1 MKNLLVIIP
10 ARAGSKRIK
19 NKNTRLL
26 NGKPLFMHTFEAA
39 REVFQDSQIC
49 VSTDD
54 KKILEILKEV
64 GYSSPFIRPA
74 KLSGDTAGSK
84 ELIEHAIKH
93 YENTSVFKVDHI
105 MLLQPTS
112 PFRSSKHII
121 EAINL
126 FEAEDFSEM
135 LVSACK
141 SKSNP
146 FFTQRI
152 VDENGYLKSIMK
164 NQFTR
169 FQDAPKLYDINGA
182 IYLFSKK
189 SFKKYGLLDNP
200 KIKLYEVSLKMK
212 WLKIWMNFNRTPNL

>member
-1 MKNLLVIIP
+1 
-10 ARAGSKRIK
+10 
-19 NKNTRLL
+19 
-26 NGKPLFMHTFEAA
+26 MHTFEAA
-39 REVFQDSQIC
+39 REVFHDNQIC

-64 GYSSPFIRPA
+64 GYSSPFIRPE
-74 KLSGDTAGSK
+74 KLSTDTAGSK

-93 YENTSVFKVDHI
+93 YENTSAFKVDHI

-112 PFRSSKHII
+112 PFRNSKHIR

-135 LVSACK
+135 LVSVCK

-152 VDENGYLKSIMK
+152 VDENGYLQSIIK

-169 FQDAPKLYDINGA
+169 FQDAPILYDLNGA
-182 IYLFSKK
+182 IYLFTKK

-200 KIKLYEVSLKMK
+200 KIKFYEMDEVTSIDIDEELD
-212 WLKIWMNFNRTPNL
+212 LKIAEAFISTGLIK